1 MTINGNGRLSWR
13 WLAGLLLAVAGFFLV
28 ATVNRV
34 GQAETENHRQDRE
47 ITEVRTN
54 AANLG
59 NQLSR
64 IEAKLDRLIER
75 RDGRDGR

>member
-1 MTINGNGRLSWR
+1 MTTNGNGRMSWR

-47 ITEVRTN
+47 ITEVRTDTR
-54 AANLG
+54 NLS
-59 NQLSR
+59 NKLDR

-75 RDGRDGR
+75 Q

>member
-1 MTINGNGRLSWR
+1 MTTNGNGRMSWR

-59 NQLSR
+59 NQLTR

-75 RDGRDGR
+75 RDGR